1 MPAGPQTRGVMV
13 MDNYPHKL
21 GIVAGGGDLPVRL
34 HQFCDARSIPTFTIG
49 FDKHTDAGALEGRDH
64 AMMRLGEAG
73 KMVKLFQEKGCQD
86 LVLIGSIKR
95 PNAWELRPD
104 LYTAKFFARIGFKAM
119 GDDGL
124 LKAIRYALEGEGF
137 TIHGIH
143 EFLPD
148 LLAAKGVMGR
158 HVPTTEQ
165 ENDVSIGFEAA
176 KALGQRDIGQC
187 VVVHDGKVIAEEG
200 ADGTDAMLKRNS
212 VRGAILVKTCKPQQ
226 DRKLDMPT
234 IGRRTVRLC
243 AELGYAGIA
252 VEAGATLI
260 ANREEAIGI
269 ADTSGLFVV
278 GV

>member
-1 MPAGPQTRGVMV
+1 MET
-13 MDNYPHKL
+13 YPHKL

-34 HQFCDARSIPTFTIG
+34 QHFCDAHSIPTFTIG
-49 FDKHTDAGALEGRDH
+49 FNNHTDGAAFAGRDH
-64 AMMRLGEAG
+64 AVMRLGEAG
-73 KMVKLFQEKGCQD
+73 KMVRLFKEQGCND

-95 PNAWELRPD
+95 PSAWELRPD
-104 LYTAKFFARIGFKAM
+104 FYTAKFFARIGFKAM

-124 LKAIRYALEGEGF
+124 LKAIRYALEDEGF

-148 LLAAKGVMGR
+148 LLAAQGVLGK
-158 HVPTTEQ
+158 HAPSEQ
-165 ENDVSIGFEAA
+165 QQTDVSIGFAAA
-176 KALGQRDIGQC
+176 KALGLRDAGQC
-187 VVVHDGKVIAEEG
+187 VVVHEGAVIAEED
-200 ADGTDAMLKRNS
+200 ADGTDAMLRRNP

-234 IGRRTVRLC
+234 VGRRTVRLC

-260 ANREEAIGI
+260 ANREEAIAM
-269 ADTSGLFVV
+269 ADEAGLFVV
-278 GV
+278 GL